1 MQEVQLVWKG
11 KKKHS
16 VTVGEQSIR
25 LDSPVES
32 GGENTGPSPK
42 PLLLA
47 AFAGCTAMDVVSILT
62 KMQEDLQELK
72 IDITAKVSEGTPAVY
87 QSFHL
92 VYMVKGNLDKIKV
105 EKAVNLSLNK
115 YCSVAA
121 MFRHFAK
128 ITFEIKYL

>member
-1 MQEVQLVWKG
+1 MHEVQLVWEG
-11 KKKHS
+11 NKKHS
-16 VTVGEQSIR
+16 VTVGEHAIR

-72 IDITAKVSEGTPAVY
+72 INVTAEATEGVPSVY
-87 QSFHL
+87 KSFHL
-92 VYMVKGNLDKIKV
+92 VYMVKGNLDKTKV
-105 EKAVNLSLNK
+105 EKAVNLSLDK

-121 MFRHFAK
+121 MYRHFAK